1 MSTPRPWAAPKTR
14 ETRLMVNADQREEVR
29 GSSLESAAH
38 PPQAQEG
45 SQQPLPRGLLPRL
58 TEWGGMQEQQDA
70 MERGVQGQDKTRITC
85 KPEEKDSPSK
95 VYLRRLHQMYLSS
108 LANMDFSRRLLERN
122 GWFADVDPESR
133 AGDLLD
139 YTLPRGHELRAV
151 RPEPS
156 ARRTGDTGPPR
167 RPPTARPP
175 LRFLKGDSPAGKME
189 DPSRKT
195 RGHPAAQC
203 DMIKLPEHKKR
214 KPAPPR
220 MTPVPLTLEQA
231 IQTHHVVEAR
241 TTRRYWTNYVDQE

>member
-1 MSTPRPWAAPKTR
+1 MLREPRTPSSPVYDCCARDAHGQRLPARENIEGFLTTAPC
-14 ETRLMVNADQREEVR
+14 
-29 GSSLESAAH
+29 
-38 PPQAQEG
+38 
-45 SQQPLPRGLLPRL
+45 
-58 TEWGGMQEQQDA
+58 
-70 MERGVQGQDKTRITC
+70 VQG
-85 KPEEKDSPSK
+85 
-95 VYLRRLHQMYLSS
+95 VLSFTAYFCVCFS
-108 LANMDFSRRLLERN
+108 LLGATLSRLLERN